1 MMRSLRYSPGRRQSR
16 SPLVSSIRSLLPA
29 GWYIKSLWG
38 REGGGVGERREGG
51 RGRGGGREGGVG
63 ERGGMGR
70 RGRGRIRGEEGE
82 GRDGGEGE
90 RGEGWGEGEGGEGDT
105 GSVFLKTN
113 SPPWLCFLD
122 SSRVDLLIG

>member
-38 REGGGVGERREGG
+38 REGGAVGERREGG

-63 ERGGMGR
+63 ERGVMGR
-70 RGRGRIRGEEGE
+70 RGRGRGRIRGEEGE
-82 GRDGGEGE
+82 G
-90 RGEGWGEGEGGEGDT
+90 EGGEGDT
-105 GSVFLKTN
+105 GSV
-113 SPPWLCFLD
+113 
-122 SSRVDLLIG
+122 